1 MVVRDCTSTSKETID
16 LLRTCLQPEALWLP
30 WWDRQDTQCHS
41 WDICSCSALPEQS
54 TVSIRAWRGRRAPR
68 NSSGLRSTGDF
79 PRWAAPQG
87 GHAPG
92 RGHGKD
98 APAFRC
104 ASWKVCKGAGD
115 MKALTMLTSCPPSS
129 LLNPPLP
136 FKMPPALPVGAQVL
150 PHFLPRIVPELCHP
164 PVKRHCT
171 LSQSCGE
178 PSFPVI
184 SSTSK
189 RSKLSLVRQGGR
201 DSCGLSHPTSGARGC
216 PAEPRSSRQPRD
228 LVPDTAFPE
237 QLIFRL
243 SRGYFRKEDVISA
256 LCMYQR
262 G

>member
-1 MVVRDCTSTSKETID
+1 
-16 LLRTCLQPEALWLP
+16 
-30 WWDRQDTQCHS
+30 
-41 WDICSCSALPEQS
+41 
-54 TVSIRAWRGRRAPR
+54 
-68 NSSGLRSTGDF
+68 
-79 PRWAAPQG
+79 
-87 GHAPG
+87 
-92 RGHGKD
+92 
-98 APAFRC
+98 
-104 ASWKVCKGAGD
+104 
-115 MKALTMLTSCPPSS
+115 MKALTMLSSCPSSS

-136 FKMPPALPVGAQVL
+136 FQNATCPPSWSTSPSSLLPQ
-150 PHFLPRIVPELCHP
+150 IVPELCHP

-189 RSKLSLVRQGGR
+189 RSKLPLVRQGGR

-228 LVPDTAFPE
+228 LAPDTAFPE

-243 SRGYFRKEDVISA
+243 SCGFFRKEDVISA
-256 LCMYQR
+256 PCMYQQ

>member
-54 TVSIRAWRGRRAPR
+54 TVSVRAWRGRRAPR

-136 FKMPPALPVGAQVL
+136 FQNATCPPSWSTSPSSLPPSNCSRALPSPGKATLHFVPKL
-150 PHFLPRIVPELCHP
+150 WRTFLPCHFFHEQK
-164 PVKRHCT
+164 VKAITRAPGWEGQ
-171 LSQSCGE
+171 LW
-178 PSFPVI
+178 
-184 SSTSK
+184 
-189 RSKLSLVRQGGR
+189 
-201 DSCGLSHPTSGARGC
+201 
-216 PAEPRSSRQPRD
+216 AESPH
-228 LVPDTAFPE
+228 
-237 QLIFRL
+237 
-243 SRGYFRKEDVISA
+243 
-256 LCMYQR
+256 QR
-262 G
+262 GAGMSR